1 MSLIAL
7 PAAPNAT
14 PATAAK
20 TSSLGTTT
28 APSAI
33 HPPARTP
40 AAATSRLWARTS
52 FRTSITQHVLIQ
64 PLVAW
69 HDPVARKLEGARCGG
84 PPHALVRRRVAEQRH
99 RAFRH
104 LVDRPD
110 RRAITR

>member
-52 FRTSITQHVLIQ
+52 FRTSITQHVLIK
-64 PLVAW
+64 PLILR
-69 HDPVARKLEGARCGG
+69 HDPVARKLERTRRGG
-84 PPHALVRRRVAEQRH
+84 PPHALMRRRVAEQRH
-99 RAFRH
+99 GASRH
-104 LVDRPD
+104 FVERPD
-110 RRAITR
+110 R